1 MTSSAVDERWRGGSL
16 GSASDEARMR
26 EVRSDRWISY
36 PRAEII
42 LNQMERILAHPR
54 NWRMPSL
61 LVLGEAGI
69 GKTQIDR
76 KFARLH
82 PPEIGRERGRTTM
95 PVISMQM
102 PPGVTQRILY
112 LTLLETLGVRHGA
125 GRSMFETKM
134 QVLRLLRDL
143 EVRVI
148 VFDEIHN
155 LLAGGF
161 REQRKMLAELRYLSN
176 ELMLSFVCFGTH
188 DAREAFAGDSQLAR
202 RFGLSEL
209 GAWELDMEFAAL
221 IATVLKSLPLRA
233 PSTLSADA
241 LKAIIRL
248 TRGNTARIFEM
259 MGDLAVE
266 AIRSGEEQITD
277 RHVEHWRPSLFERT
291 IVA

>member
-1 MTSSAVDERWRGGSL
+1 MTNSAVDERLRGGSL
-16 GSASDEARMR
+16 GIASDEARMR

-112 LTLLETLGVRHGA
+112 LTLLETLGVRHGV
-125 GRSMFETKM
+125 GPSMFETKM

-266 AIRSGEEQITD
+266 AIRTGEEQITD